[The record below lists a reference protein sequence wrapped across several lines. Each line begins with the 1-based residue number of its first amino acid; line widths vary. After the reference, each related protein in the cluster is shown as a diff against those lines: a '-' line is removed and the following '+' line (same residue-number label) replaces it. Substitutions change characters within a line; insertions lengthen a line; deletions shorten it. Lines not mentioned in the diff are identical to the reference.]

1 MSPQV
6 ITVITNINNVILN
19 PIKLFLITL
28 AIVVFLWGL
37 VEFIAKSGSDT
48 ERETGKKHMLWGIIG
63 IFIMISA
70 IAIIRIFLNTFGI
83 DDQPLQNVFL
93 R

>member
-19 PIKLFLITL
+19 PVKLFLMTL
-28 AIVVFLWGL
+28 AVVVFLWGL
-37 VEFIAKSGSDT
+37 VEFIAKSGSDAD
-48 ERETGKKHMLWGIIG
+48 RETGKKHMLWGIIG

-70 IAIIRIFLNTFGI
+70 IAIIKIFLNTFGI

>member
-6 ITVITNINNVILN
+6 TTLITNINNVILN

-28 AIVVFLWGL
+28 AIVIFLWGL
-37 VEFIAKSGSDT
+37 VEFIAKSGSDS
-48 ERETGKKHMLWGIIG
+48 EREEGKKHMIWGIIG
-63 IFIMISA
+63 LFIMVSA
-70 IAIIRIFLNTFGI
+70 IAIIQIFLNTFGI